1 MDRSTI
7 IPVVREGRIFPSIIV
22 KSMRPMWS
30 AWGRNKGV
38 AMKIHNIFR
47 LPHKTMLDHYL
58 NEDND
63 PPTWPKLP
71 REPVLALEYGHGDY
85 GVLNPERTP
94 LEQDLVK
101 ANRGSNFGPEL
112 IYVLRLLKLPE
123 LWVVH
128 SEYDNVILVFDINPK
143 EMFAALTP
151 QIF

>member
-1 MDRSTI
+1 
-7 IPVVREGRIFPSIIV
+7 
-22 KSMRPMWS
+22 
-30 AWGRNKGV
+30 
-38 AMKIHNIFR
+38 MKIHNILR

-151 QIF
+151 QIL